1 VPSTSGH
8 AVLTMP
14 VLAPVSDLIGLS
26 RQAAVLAYQLGAGLV
41 DLVTPTNGSLLAM
54 LAATGVGYDEWVRWV
69 WRHALVLAGI
79 SAAAIAIA
87 VAIGWS

>member
-1 VPSTSGH
+1 
-8 AVLTMP
+8 
-14 VLAPVSDLIGLS
+14 
-26 RQAAVLAYQLGAGLV
+26 
-41 DLVTPTNGSLLAM
+41 
-54 LAATGVGYDEWVRWV
+54 V